1 VRRIPRDATRRSGVP
16 QTEPVSF
23 DAGGQLGGTT
33 MSNVLS
39 DGIVRI
45 TSQSGAVADLP
56 GDALRWE
63 EPFEDPETGELV
75 HLATIAAEEF
85 QGSEVTV
92 ERNDG
97 GYEIDTEDLIVTLED
112 DLDIGDADD

>member
-1 VRRIPRDATRRSGVP
+1 
-16 QTEPVSF
+16 
-23 DAGGQLGGTT
+23 
-33 MSNVLS
+33 MSYVLS
-39 DGIVRI
+39 EGMLRI
-45 TSQSGAVADLP
+45 TSQSGAVAELP

-85 QGSEVTV
+85 QGSADDLIVLKLTETESGGVQGGEVTV

-97 GYEIDTEDLIVTLED
+97 GYEVDTEYLIVTLED
-112 DLDIGDADD
+112 DLDIGDEDD